1 MFISRL
7 IVQQRGVSFAGKGRH
22 VDAVLKV
29 MDGDDDALAV
39 ICEERRV
46 GLYGKKSLLVIV
58 EGQLVYY
65 LSDDVVASVSEILV
79 DL

>member
-7 IVQQRGVSFAGKGRH
+7 IVQQRGVSLAGKGWH
-22 VDAVLKV
+22 VDTVLKV

-39 ICEERRV
+39 IGGERRV
-46 GLYGKKSLLVIV
+46 GFNGKKGLLVII
-58 EGQLVYY
+58 EGQFVND